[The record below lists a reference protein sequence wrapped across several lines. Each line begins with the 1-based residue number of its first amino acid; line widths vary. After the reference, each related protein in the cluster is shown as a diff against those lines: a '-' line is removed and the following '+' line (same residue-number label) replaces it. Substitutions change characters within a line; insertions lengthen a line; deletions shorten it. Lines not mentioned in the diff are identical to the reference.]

1 MYIDAREYL
10 EEIRTTRI
18 AINNI
23 SRELKSLDY
32 MIEAQGISYNP
43 DVVQSSPRQDG
54 LERKAIAHIEKC
66 AEYRANMTEKM
77 EWLHKQLNEAVMY
90 INKIDSDDQR
100 EVLMLRYIEHKNWSE
115 ILEERNCDDIRSQYK
130 LHERALKSFQMI
142 LNNMV

>member
-115 ILEERNCDDIRSQYK
+115 ILEERNCDNIRSQYK

-142 LNNMV
+142 LNNTI

>member
-32 MIEAQGISYNP
+32 MIEAQGISFNP

-142 LNNMV
+142 LNNTI

>member
-66 AEYRANMTEKM
+66 AEYRANIAEKV
-77 EWLHKQLNEAVMY
+77 EWLHKQLDEAVMY

-100 EVLMLRYIEHKNWSE
+100 EVLMLRYVEHKNWSE

-130 LHERALKSFQMI
+130 LHERALKSFQII
-142 LNNMV
+142 LNNMA

>member
-142 LNNMV
+142 LNNTI

>member
-43 DVVQSSPRQDG
+43 DVVQSSPRQDR

-142 LNNMV
+142 LNNTI

>member
-32 MIEAQGISYNP
+32 MIEAHGISYNP

-142 LNNMV
+142 LNNTI